1 MPQISSHSL
10 QLSSQSLQWMIWEIT
25 EDLPFFQTYPENWL
39 THKSPENSASQ
50 KKIESSAARFCL
62 WNLCQQLSKGPW
74 DLRKDERNRPY
85 FDSSNFHISLSHSF
99 PFVAAVISHEKPVGI
114 DLERYGRNVEK
125 IGPRFLSAEEWNRWH
140 DSHAHLTMAWACKE
154 AIYKAMGVPG
164 LAFQPDIQLPQLATN
179 SFEIHVRDK
188 KISISMEEFEHF
200 ACSIAIVN

>member
-10 QLSSQSLQWMIWEIT
+10 QLSSHSLQWMIWEIT

-39 THKSPENSASQ
+39 THKSQENSASQ

-62 WNLCQQLSKGPW
+62 WNLCQQISKGPW

-125 IGPRFLSAEEWNRWH
+125 IGPRFLSAEEWDRWH
-140 DSHAHLTMAWACKE
+140 DSHAHLTMAWTCKE

-188 KISISMEEFEHF
+188 KISISMEKFEYF
-200 ACSIAIVN
+200 TCSVAIVN

>member
-10 QLSSQSLQWMIWEIT
+10 QLSSHSLQWMIWEIT

-39 THKSPENSASQ
+39 THKSQESRASQ
-50 KKIESSAARFCL
+50 KKLESSAARFCL
-62 WNLCQQLSKGPW
+62 WNLCQHHSVGPW

-140 DSHAHLTMAWACKE
+140 DSHAHLTMAWTCKE

-179 SFEIHVRDK
+179 SFEIDVRDK